1 MATGYIWHELF
12 GWHDTGTNTGLFGS
26 NPAAGLQPLQHFEN
40 AETKV
45 RMHSL
50 IGASGL
56 HDELVELPPR
66 AATIEELA
74 RVHTREHIDRIRTE
88 SDWPKG
94 GDAGDGFS
102 PFGHGG
108 FDIAALAAGSA
119 IVAAEAV
126 VSGEVDNAYALVRPP
141 GHHATPETGMGFCVF
156 SNLAIAGRHLQATT
170 EVERIAVVDWDV
182 HHGNGTQ
189 AVFASDPD
197 VLTISVH
204 QDNVFP
210 PDSGSLDERG
220 EGDAHGTALNV
231 PLPPGCGVGAY
242 LETFREVVVP
252 ALEEF
257 RPDVILVAS
266 GFDASAADPL
276 ARQMMT
282 AGGYRQLTQLV
293 LDAADRLCDGRV
305 VMTHEGG
312 YSAAYVPFCGLAVV
326 EAMAGISTGVDD
338 PFDPIFSG
346 FAGQDLQPHQNEVI
360 EAAAAL
366 AAELA
371 TDRR

>member
-1 MATGYIWHELF
+1 MATGYLWHELF
-12 GWHDTGTNTGLFGS
+12 GWHDTGTSSGVFGS
-26 NPAAGLQPLQHFEN
+26 DPAAGIQPLQHFEN
-40 AETKV
+40 PATKI
-45 RMHSL
+45 RLHSL

-56 HDELVELPPR
+56 LGDLVQLAPR
-66 AATIEELA
+66 HATDEELL
-74 RVHTREHIDRIRTE
+74 RVHTAGHVERIRRE
-88 SDWPKG
+88 SRQPKG
-94 GDAGDGFS
+94 GDAGDGLS

-108 FDIAALAAGSA
+108 FEIATLAAGGA

-126 VSGEVDNAYALVRPP
+126 MSGDVRNVYALVRPP

-156 SNLAIAGRHLQATT
+156 SDLAIAARHLQATGRAQ
-170 EVERIAVVDWDV
+170 RIAVVDWDV

-189 AVFASDPD
+189 AVFAADPD

-210 PDSGSLDERG
+210 PDSGKLSERG
-220 EGDAHGTALNV
+220 TGAGRGAAINV
-231 PLPPGCGVGAY
+231 PLPPGSGTGAY
-242 LETFREVVVP
+242 LEVFRRVVIP
-252 ALEEF
+252 ALTTFGPE
-257 RPDVILVAS
+257 VIMVAS

-282 AGGYRQLTQLV
+282 AACYGQLTTMLGE
-293 LDAADRLCDGRV
+293 AADQLCDGRLM
-305 VMTHEGG
+305 MTHEGG
-312 YSAAYVPFCGLAVV
+312 YSPEYVPFCGLAVL
-326 EAMAGISTGVDD
+326 EALSGIKTGISD

-346 FAGQDLQPHQNEVI
+346 YAGQELQAHQAEII

-371 TDRR
+371 TG